1 MPRSV
6 QSSIVTSRTSRPRI
20 NTNRTRPYHDV
31 TSRPNAPRKSSTPCK
46 YFQSG
51 KCLASDTCR
60 YQHILAP
67 PAQVTEELDRQLLA
81 FVSDDTPTPVNFVD
95 GAAQAS
101 PEDLSPS
108 SALTPSTASIKVGVL
123 ECELSDDEELYE
135 VVPHPGGC
143 VSELRYHSTLHPNQP
158 RTYFVAQRQTVVG
171 YEGNNVGVLSGG
183 VLLGVPGALQQ
194 ASSVTENANGS
205 ISEEIYD
212 SEATRSSS
220 PSSVSN
226 GSEVEVWK
234 GPVNFDDA
242 VITDRLDWAD
252 DEFTQASMEGFMMP
266 PATPPSPPRRSRV
279 SHPHTAHNMNMQ
291 DNEGLDTIPELASFR
306 PATWSSTMNGKA
318 LPDRFASALEQDIE
332 EDMNQPP
339 PSFAQSEF
347 ETIIRRQKNNTPH
360 GLKIV
365 SAPSR
370 FPHLDNDWEFSGW
383 GTVSYAEITED
394 QLQAARKRL
403 SEPQVQMGQ
412 FRASS
417 ISGNGV
423 VGSVFYAFP
432 AVAAVA
438 SVFSP
443 LALL

>member
-1 MPRSV
+1 MTVTAGSANGVNEHTSAFLGSPHIGVLDIEPTPDHISKSSSSVAMPRSV
-6 QSSIVTSRTSRPRI
+6 QSSLVTSRTSRPRI

-31 TSRPNAPRKSSTPCK
+31 TSRPSAPRKSSTPCK

-51 KCLASDTCR
+51 KCLASTTCR

-67 PAQVTEELDRQLLA
+67 PTQVTEELDRQLLA
-81 FVSDDTPTPVNFVD
+81 FVSDDTPTPVNVD
-95 GAAQAS
+95 EAAQAS

-183 VLLGVPGALQQ
+183 VLLGVPDALQQ

-252 DEFTQASMEGFMMP
+252 DEFTQAPMEGVETTFCS
-266 PATPPSPPRRSRV
+266 ATPPSV
-279 SHPHTAHNMNMQ
+279 
-291 DNEGLDTIPELASFR
+291 
-306 PATWSSTMNGKA
+306 
-318 LPDRFASALEQDIE
+318 LPT
-332 EDMNQPP
+332 PP
-339 PSFAQSEF
+339 PVIRR
-347 ETIIRRQKNNTPH
+347 IIRSSEGHNRRH
-360 GLKIV
+360 
-365 SAPSR
+365 S
-370 FPHLDNDWEFSGW
+370 
-383 GTVSYAEITED
+383 
-394 QLQAARKRL
+394 L
-403 SEPQVQMGQ
+403 S
-412 FRASS
+412 
-417 ISGNGV
+417 
-423 VGSVFYAFP
+423 
-432 AVAAVA
+432 
-438 SVFSP
+438 
-443 LALL
+443 